1 VVVVKPN
8 LFKLTALQL
17 KSPLFWIGLVAS
29 LACVLLSIH
38 ELDWPRLFTLWSRI
52 DYRWVALAAATILF
66 HTLVRAARWRA
77 LFTSPV
83 PSFEL
88 ALTAMLVG
96 QTMNYLLPARSGDI
110 PRIYW
115 LGERADQSKARTLG
129 TMAVEKV
136 LDLSL
141 LVLVLFLVPYWVPAR
156 PSWLAK
162 AAWEVGIVLVVL
174 YAGLR
179 AGLAW
184 RKPLMSRLTGV
195 ARQHNVRWWPAVQ
208 ERLARVLDGIEGL
221 RSSHLL
227 WRGVLLS
234 LVAWFW
240 GAAANLATFLALGLP
255 LSWPMA
261 LTVSAALRVG
271 VALPSLPANVGVY
284 EGTVVLAL
292 GIFGVDREM
301 ALSYGVLMH
310 LVDLLPPV
318 ALTLG
323 LVWRSQ
329 LKTRFSDEGESTAH
343 TSRG

>member
-1 VVVVKPN
+1 VKPN
-8 LFKLTALQL
+8 LCKLTAIQL
-17 KSPLFWIGLVAS
+17 KSPLFWIGLLAS
-29 LACVLLSIH
+29 LACMFLSIH
-38 ELDWPRLFTLWSRI
+38 ELDWLRLFTLWSRI
-52 DYRWVALAAATILF
+52 DYRWVALAAAMILL
-66 HTLVRAARWRA
+66 HTLARAARWRA

-83 PSFEL
+83 PPFAL
-88 ALTAMLVG
+88 ALTAMLIG
-96 QTMNYLLPARSGDI
+96 QAMNSLLPARSGDI

-115 LGERADQSKARTLG
+115 LGARADQSKARALG
-129 TMAVEKV
+129 TMAVEKM
-136 LDLSL
+136 LDLCL
-141 LVLVLFLVPYWVPAR
+141 LVLVLFLVPYWAPAK
-156 PSWLAK
+156 PSWLVK
-162 AAWEVGIVLVVL
+162 AAWEVGIVLVAL
-174 YAGLR
+174 YVGLR

-184 RKPLMSRLTGV
+184 QKPLMRRLTKV
-195 ARQHNVRWWPAVQ
+195 ARQHNVRWWPTLQ
-208 ERLARVLDGIEGL
+208 KRLVHIVDGIEGL
-221 RSSHLL
+221 RNSHVL
-227 WRGVLLS
+227 WRGVFFT

-271 VALPSLPANVGVY
+271 VALPSLPANIGVY

-292 GIFGVDREM
+292 GIFGVGREL

-329 LKTRFSDEGESTAH
+329 WKTGFSDESETTVH